1 MKYKKLMKVL
11 LTELYTRENPDFE
24 FIEQIILR
32 YALSSKFV
40 ISDGINFILT
50 KKGSSLIRGENGTK
64 KSYKYEQTK
73 SSLQMEDTNQNL

>member
-24 FIEQIILR
+24 FMEQIILR

-40 ISDGINFILT
+40 ESDDINFILT
-50 KKGSSLIRGENGTK
+50 KKGSNLIRGENGTK
-64 KSYKYEQTK
+64 KSLEK
-73 SSLQMEDTNQNL
+73 SFNNRTN